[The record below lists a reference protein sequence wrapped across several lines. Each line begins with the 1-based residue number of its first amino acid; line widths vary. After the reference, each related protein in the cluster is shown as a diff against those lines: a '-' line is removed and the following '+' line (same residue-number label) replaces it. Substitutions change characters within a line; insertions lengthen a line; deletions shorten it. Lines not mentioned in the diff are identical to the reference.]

1 MVVRF
6 DTSLSIIFPLLS
18 VRSWGE
24 ERSEERSEC
33 RSLMTD
39 YISLTPGGK
48 LKKRET
54 EDDIRYLR
62 QKDSQQRKEQEAVG
76 GGSKKRN
83 HDLSHRPLRP
93 WGEMIS
99 MYDCR

>member
-1 MVVRF
+1 MSFLATVKEASLSYRCLAYKPMVVRF
-6 DTSLSIIFPLLS
+6 DTSLSISLSLLS

-48 LKKRET
+48 FK
-54 EDDIRYLR
+54 
-62 QKDSQQRKEQEAVG
+62 
-76 GGSKKRN
+76 KKRN
-83 HDLSHRPLRP
+83 R
-93 WGEMIS
+93 G
-99 MYDCR
+99 